1 MNKSKQTPFKAIV
14 LLLCLISIGAFGQK
28 QTKTFNETFT
38 VANESVLDINTS
50 HTDIEFETWNKDQL
64 VIEATIELEGATA
77 EEAKDYFKNSGF
89 EILGNSKKVTIKTG
103 AENTWFLRN
112 AVIDAQ
118 NLVFEI
124 PEMPEIPE
132 MDSFIFDFDFEELQ
146 DMPEFPMNNALEFD
160 HEAFEKDGEKYLK
173 KWQKD
178 FAKGYD
184 KEHIKELEEWGKRM
198 EVRQLEMEEK
208 REKMAVK
215 RAEMQEKRE
224 EMHEKRTEMHEKR
237 EEAHEKRVEK
247 MAVAQKLRIEAQA
260 DRQERLIQI
269 RQHGKANIDSTNIF
283 IMDNHNKPNIFYSSS
298 KGAKKNYKVKKTIKI
313 KMPKSMKIN
322 MNVRHGEVKLAENT
336 KNINATLSHASLWAT
351 TIDGDK
357 TIINASYSPVSVQ
370 HWNYGQLRANYSKN
384 VDLKKVMNL
393 RLNATSSDI
402 TIDNLLVSAYI
413 KNDLGPIQINSIGKD
428 FEEIDISLQN
438 AELKFKTPEVPFTIY
453 VNGTSSKLTSSS
465 DITLN
470 RTQNGNTIINKGF
483 RGDKNASRSIVIHS
497 KYSDVVLE

>member
-1 MNKSKQTPFKAIV
+1 MNKSRQTPFKAIV
-14 LLLCLISIGAFGQK
+14 LLLCLITIGAFGQK

-103 AENTWFLRN
+103 AENTWFFGH
-112 AVIDAQ
+112 AVGDAQ

-132 MDSFIFDFDFEELQ
+132 MESFIFDFDFEGLQ
-146 DMPEFPMNNALEFD
+146 DMPEFPMNKAVEFD

-178 FAKGYD
+178 FVKGYD

-208 REKMAVK
+208 REKMA
-215 RAEMQEKRE
+215 EKSA
-224 EMHEKRTEMHEKR
+224 EMHEKREEAQEKR

-247 MAVAQKLRIEAQA
+247 MAETQKLRVEAQA
-260 DRQERLIQI
+260 DRRERLIEI
-269 RQHGKANIDSTNIF
+269 RQNGIPNIDSTNIF
-283 IMDNHNKPNIFYSSS
+283 ILDNHNKPNIFYSAS
-298 KGAKKNYKVKKTIKI
+298 KGTKKNYKVKKTIKI

-384 VDLKKVMNL
+384 VDLKKVINL

-438 AELKFKTPEVPFTIY
+438 AELKLKTPEVPFTIY
-453 VNGTSSKLTSSS
+453 LNGTSSKLTSSS

-483 RGDKNASRSIVIHS
+483 RDDKNASRSIVIHS
-497 KYSDVVLE
+497 KYSDIVLEK